1 MNNKSYLIIA
11 CASIVILLSM
21 GVRQSFGLFQTPIAQ
36 TFEIGLAAFS
46 LSLAIQNLLWGLS
59 QPFIGALADKFG
71 SGRIIALSA
80 VAQVIGLLV
89 LANATSIWELHL
101 GVGVIIGI
109 AGSGTTWAVMLAVV
123 ARNVPE
129 KRRSFFFGV
138 TSAMGTGGQIIIAPI
153 NQISIN
159 TFGWVD
165 TIFMLSILLITIVP
179 LAYVLRGKAANS
191 SVRQEAAD
199 TLSAALNKARKHSG
213 YLFLTAGF
221 FVCGFHVMFIM
232 AHLPTYLT
240 TELQLS
246 AWLPGTA
253 ISVIGATNLIGTVF
267 FGWLGDKYSKKYLL
281 STIYFLRSVTMAGFI
296 AFPASEISVLV
307 FCFFIGFLWLSTVP
321 LTNGLVGQIF
331 GIKYLATLG
340 GIVFASHQVGSF
352 VSVWIGGWLFDLT
365 QSYMVIWQVA
375 IVLGIIAAVLHLPIK
390 DKPVSETATQ
400 AA

>member
-1 MNNKSYLIIA
+1 MTNKSYLIIA

-36 TFEIGLAAFS
+36 TFGIGLAAFS

-80 VAQVIGLLV
+80 IAQVIGLLV

-109 AGSGTTWAVMLAVV
+109 AGSGTTWAVLLAVV

-129 KRRSFFFGV
+129 NRRSFFFGL

-179 LAYVLRGKAANS
+179 LAYVL
-191 SVRQEAAD
+191 
-199 TLSAALNKARKHSG
+199 
-213 YLFLTAGF
+213 
-221 FVCGFHVMFIM
+221 
-232 AHLPTYLT
+232 
-240 TELQLS
+240 
-246 AWLPGTA
+246 
-253 ISVIGATNLIGTVF
+253 
-267 FGWLGDKYSKKYLL
+267 
-281 STIYFLRSVTMAGFI
+281 
-296 AFPASEISVLV
+296 
-307 FCFFIGFLWLSTVP
+307 
-321 LTNGLVGQIF
+321 
-331 GIKYLATLG
+331 
-340 GIVFASHQVGSF
+340 
-352 VSVWIGGWLFDLT
+352 
-365 QSYMVIWQVA
+365 
-375 IVLGIIAAVLHLPIK
+375 
-390 DKPVSETATQ
+390 
-400 AA
+400 